1 MGSLLRCVLI
11 IVSGVGFVSESLIVF
26 LTQVIIFCNMEK
38 LTLLLVENIGSRKTR
53 CAQTVAPYLCFHLS
67 SLFFQIVA

>member
-1 MGSLLRCVLI
+1 MGSLRLCVLI

-38 LTLLLVENIGSRKTR
+38 LTLLLVENIDSRKTR
-53 CAQTVAPYLCFHLS
+53 CVQTVAPYLCFHLS